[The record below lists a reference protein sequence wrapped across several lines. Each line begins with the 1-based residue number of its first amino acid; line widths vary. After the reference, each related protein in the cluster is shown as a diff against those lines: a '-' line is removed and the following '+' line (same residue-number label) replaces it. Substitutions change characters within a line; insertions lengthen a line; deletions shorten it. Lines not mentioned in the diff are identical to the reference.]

1 MTMNNKILEITEF
14 FDELFPHAGCEL
26 IYHHDYELVIAV
38 MLSAQT
44 TDKSVNRV
52 TSILFSKYPT
62 LDALAAAKIEDIT
75 DIIHTIGMYQRK
87 AQNVKQIAIDLLTRF
102 NGIVPQEKEALMSL
116 SGVGNKT
123 ANVIRAELFQI
134 PEFAVDTHVERI
146 AKRLG
151 LAKKEDS
158 VMVVEKKLKQVFPRE
173 RYILTHHQ
181 MIHFGRYFCKAKGPN
196 CSQCKIKGFCNYK
209 TKE

>member
-1 MTMNNKILEITEF
+1 MNNKILKITEF

-26 IYHHDYELVIAV
+26 VYHHDYELVIAV

-102 NGIVPQEKEALMSL
+102 NGVVPQEKEALMSL

-158 VMVVEKKLKQVFPRE
+158 VIVVEKKLKQVFPRE

>member
-1 MTMNNKILEITEF
+1 MTMNNKILKITEF

-26 IYHHDYELVIAV
+26 VYHHDYELVIAV

-52 TSILFSKYPT
+52 TNILFSKYPT

-158 VMVVEKKLKQVFPRE
+158 VIVVEKKLKQVFPRE

>member
-1 MTMNNKILEITEF
+1 MTMNNKILKITEF

-26 IYHHDYELVIAV
+26 VYHHDYELVIAV

-52 TSILFSKYPT
+52 TNILFSKYPT

-102 NGIVPQEKEALMSL
+102 NGVVPQEKVALMSL

-158 VMVVEKKLKQVFPRE
+158 VIVVEKKLKQVFPRE

>member
-1 MTMNNKILEITEF
+1 MMMTNKIEAITDF
-14 FDELFPHAGCEL
+14 WDELFPNAGCEL
-26 IYHHDYELVIAV
+26 IYHQDYELVIAV

-52 TSILFSKYPT
+52 TSVLFSKYPT
-62 LDALAAAKIEDIT
+62 LIRLANAEVEDIE
-75 DIIHTIGMYQRK
+75 DIIHTIGMFRQK
-87 AQNVKQIAIDLLTRF
+87 AKHVKQIAIDLLTRF
-102 NGIVPQEKEALMSL
+102 NVKVPESKEDLMTL

-123 ANVIRAELFQI
+123 ANVVRAELFHF

-151 LAKKEDS
+151 LAKEKDS
-158 VMVVEKKLKQVFPRE
+158 VTQVEKRLKKIFKEE

-181 MIHFGRYFCKAKGPN
+181 MIHFGRYFCKAKNPS
-196 CSQCKIKGFCNYK
+196 CASCKLTDFCHYK
-209 TKE
+209 SNS

>member
-1 MTMNNKILEITEF
+1 MNNKILKITEF

-26 IYHHDYELVIAV
+26 VYHHDYELVIAV

-62 LDALAAAKIEDIT
+62 LDALADAKIEDIT

-102 NGIVPQEKEALMSL
+102 NGVVPQEKEALMSL

-158 VMVVEKKLKQVFPRE
+158 VIVVEKKLKQVFPRE

-196 CSQCKIKGFCNYK
+196 CSQCKIKSFCSYK

>member
-1 MTMNNKILEITEF
+1 MNNKILKITEF

-26 IYHHDYELVIAV
+26 VYHHDYELVIAV

-52 TSILFSKYPT
+52 TNILFSKYPT

-158 VMVVEKKLKQVFPRE
+158 VIVVEKKLKQVFPRE

>member
-1 MTMNNKILEITEF
+1 MTMNNKILKITEF

-26 IYHHDYELVIAV
+26 VYHHDYELVIAV

-102 NGIVPQEKEALMSL
+102 NGVVPQEKEALMSL

-158 VMVVEKKLKQVFPRE
+158 VIVVEKKLKQVFPRE